1 MKKVFFSM
9 LLLAALFVTGTT
21 AKAQSSPIKIGV
33 FDIEMMVRA
42 MPGAARVDT
51 LIQLYERDSLQA
63 EYQFYYKEFQ
73 RLDSTFKADSASGK
87 PKTVLDLVMQQR
99 QQVGMNIA
107 YWQQIAQQKSEQKR
121 AVLSQ
126 SMYEQVVNAYKKVLD
141 TRKYTLVLKP
151 GSYEVGLSSIENVFQ
166 YVAKELKVKL
176 PDELG
181 GDLQDDRPATGA
193 TGGAAKPA
201 TGAKPK

>member
-1 MKKVFFSM
+1 M
-9 LLLAALFVTGTT
+9 LLLAALFVTGTS
-21 AKAQSSPIKIGV
+21 AKAQSSSVRIGV
-33 FDIEMMVRA
+33 FDIDMMVRA
-42 MPGAARVDT
+42 MPGAPHVDT
-51 LIQLYERDSLQA
+51 LVALYERDSLQA
-63 EYQFYYKEFQ
+63 EYQFYYREFQ
-73 RLDSTFKADSASGK
+73 RLDSTFKGDSAAGK
-87 PKTVLDLVMQQR
+87 PKSVLDLVAQQR

-141 TRKYTLVLKP
+141 ARKYTLVLKP
-151 GSYEVGLSSIENVFQ
+151 GAYEVGLSTIENVFQ
-166 YVAKELKVKL
+166 YVAKELKIKL

-181 GDLQDDRPATGA
+181 GDLQDEKPAAGGT

-201 TGAKPK
+201 TSAKPK

>member
-1 MKKVFFSM
+1 M
-9 LLLAALFVTGTT
+9 LLLAALFVTGTS
-21 AKAQSSPIKIGV
+21 AKAQSSPIRIGV

-42 MPGAARVDT
+42 MPGAGHVDT
-51 LIQLYERDSLQA
+51 LVALYERDSLQA

-73 RLDSTFKADSASGK
+73 RLDSTFKADSSSGK
-87 PKTVLDLVMQQR
+87 PKSVLDLVAQQR

-121 AVLSQ
+121 SVLSQ
-126 SMYEQVVNAYKKVLD
+126 AMYEQVVTAYKKVLD
-141 TRKYTLVLKP
+141 ARKYTLVLKP
-151 GSYEVGLSSIENVFQ
+151 GAYEVGLTTIENVFQ
-166 YVAKELKVKL
+166 YVAKELKIKL

-181 GDLQDDRPATGA
+181 GDLQDAEKPAAGGSTGA
-193 TGGAAKPA
+193 GGAAKPA